1 MTDTKPASTLTKTE
15 EEELSKVE
23 RKLSYRELVGELIY
37 IKYEDDKY
45 DWLY

>member
-1 MTDTKPASTLTKTE
+1 MTDWKPTSTLTKT

-37 IKYEDDKY
+37 IKYEDDEY
-45 DWLY
+45 D